1 MAFPSTES
9 TRLST
14 GGSKRAPLAT
24 SHLGDRA
31 KPKVSIPF
39 FPKKRKSAPP
49 CSYSKRPAGVVCV
62 VTEDRDRVRDLASS
76 MWGDASHAWP
86 GPSFWAPWGHGQG
99 MRSGSGSLGSQSW
112 RRAARCSVFGDRGA
126 AVPSV
131 LGTVW
136 WPRCMSCRSL
146 SPTHPLAQNAPRH
159 RPALLLKTPKSHP
172 RGLSGAEVFP
182 RPPTALH
189 GGRMRGKRCSLA
201 QGSALP
207 SGGWM
212 KFGAGGASAK
222 PPASS
227 LGGGGSFFLLSCC
240 QKGKLLHET
249 RGGAAR
255 HRFPKAFRSVSQ
267 RRIPRG
273 ALASCSLHRGRRHP
287 RVLSSTKAP
296 SQHPLSASAPSDFG
310 LAHPSSWRW
319 RVPRLCPSATG
330 RRGGRKKHPCGF
342 SVPLLPAGDT
352 PVSSGYS
359 CFPCGGPRT
368 HRGRGALGGVMIGE
382 RSVAAA

>member
-9 TRLST
+9 TRLSA
-14 GGSKRAPLAT
+14 GGSERAPLAT

-31 KPKVSIPF
+31 KPEVSIPF
-39 FPKKRKSAPP
+39 FPKKKKIGS
-49 CSYSKRPAGVVCV
+49 SLLHSKHPAGVVCV
-62 VTEDRDRVRDLASS
+62 VTEDGDHVHDLASS

-86 GPSFWAPWGHGQG
+86 APSFGAPWGYGQG
-99 MRSGSGSLGSQSW
+99 TRSSSGSPGSQSW
-112 RRAARCSVFGDRGA
+112 CRAARHSVFGDWGA

-136 WPRCMSCRSL
+136 WPRFVSCRSL
-146 SPTHPLAQNAPRH
+146 PPTYPLAQNAPQHRH
-159 RPALLLKTPKSHP
+159 KLLLKTPKSHP

-182 RPPTALH
+182 RPPAALH
-189 GGRMRGKRCSLA
+189 GGRMRGKRRSLA

-227 LGGGGSFFLLSCC
+227 LGGGGSFFSLSCC
-240 QKGKLLHET
+240 QKGKLLHEM

-255 HRFPKAFRSVSQ
+255 RRFPKAFRSVSQ
-267 RRIPRG
+267 GRIPRG

-287 RVLSSTKAP
+287 RALPSTKAP
-296 SQHPLSASAPSDFG
+296 SRHPLSTSAPSDFG

-319 RVPRLCPSATG
+319 RVPRPCPSAAG
-330 RRGGRKKHPCGF
+330 RGGGQEKA
-342 SVPLLPAGDT
+342 SVRFLSAA
-352 PVSSGYS
+352 SASG
-359 CFPCGGPRT
+359 
-368 HRGRGALGGVMIGE
+368 
-382 RSVAAA
+382 